1 MELVMLCQKGEFGK
15 FPEGWL
21 YEPKLDGA
29 RCLAG
34 KFGDTVKLVGRHGTD
49 YTDKFPEIVA
59 DLKTYPCDFVLDGE
73 LVGKDYST
81 LAGRTHLEDGF
92 KIEMRAGVEPCD
104 YYVFDVL
111 VGGGSDLRSLPL
123 KDRKEA
129 LYALGG
135 RGHVKIVRPQPLDV
149 LLRMVEGK
157 RIEGIVAKD
166 PNSRY
171 ELRRSERWVKF
182 RPETAEDLL
191 IIGYEDTDKKP
202 RRPYRSLILKRGD
215 REVQASSGLSEADL
229 ELTSRI
235 FANEPKRQVGTKWYF
250 ERPRF
255 VAEIEFYGGSE
266 IPYRFPRVVK
276 LKLENIGGLN

>member
-1 MELVMLCQKGEFGK
+1 MGERMGLVMLCQKGEFGR
-15 FPEGWL
+15 FPEGWI

-34 KFGDTVKLVGRHGTD
+34 KFGDAVKLVGRHGTD
-49 YTDKFPEIVA
+49 YTGKFPEVVA

-73 LVGKDYST
+73 LVGKDYLA

-92 KIEMRAGVEPCD
+92 KIEMRARAEPCD
-104 YYVFDVL
+104 YYVFDL
-111 VGGGSDLRSLPL
+111 LARGGSDMRGLPL
-123 KDRKEA
+123 RDRKEA

-135 RGHVKIVRPQPLDV
+135 RGHVRIVRPQPLDA
-149 LLRMVEGK
+149 LLRMVEER

-171 ELRRSERWVKF
+171 EPRRSDRWVKF

-191 IIGYEDTDKKP
+191 IIGYEDTDKP
-202 RRPYRSLILKRGD
+202 RRPYRSLILRRGD
-215 REVQASSGLSEADL
+215 REVQASSGLGEADL
-229 ELTSRI
+229 ELTSRL
-235 FANEPKRQVGTKWYF
+235 FEGEPKHRVGNRWYF
-250 ERPRF
+250 DNPRF
-255 VAEIEFYGGSE
+255 TAEIEFYGGGG

-276 LKLENIGGLN
+276 LKLEKV